1 MMSAGV
7 AMSLIVSL
15 QVWAKPCTCNP
26 TLPGLGTPTVTPPP
40 HYPRILIEG
49 HSIRARPRAP
59 LPLQRDTFP
68 THRLMTEHPP
78 VLRDPNKQV
87 VFAVVFAVACPAGTV
102 HEGEISYSR
111 WPMMPLPERIA
122 LGHRNHF
129 IISVLRLRR
138 LGRALLEN
146 AHDDGG
152 HRSPRAP
159 RRNLGNWK
167 GFSVPG

>member
-49 HSIRARPRAP
+49 HSIRARPRAH

-87 VFAVVFAVACPAGTV
+87 VFDVACPAGTV
-102 HEGEISYSR
+102 HEGR
-111 WPMMPLPERIA
+111 
-122 LGHRNHF
+122 
-129 IISVLRLRR
+129 VRLRARGRCGGRRGVARELRGPAAVHGVR
-138 LGRALLEN
+138 LGALCAGRDAGSRA
-146 AHDDGG
+146 
-152 HRSPRAP
+152 SRA
-159 RRNLGNWK
+159 RRAARGTACA
-167 GFSVPG
+167 P